1 MNQKQ
6 RNLMNELGR
15 DKLPD
20 ILIASS
26 ECAPLSKTGGLADVA
41 GALPKS
47 LAKLGFD
54 VRVITPFHRC
64 AKNIYATQTEH
75 LCDFSVNLGWKQE
88 YVGIEKLVI
97 DGVTFYLVDNEYYF
111 GSDKIYWGGDGE
123 IEQYAYFSR
132 AVLEAIPLLDFQP
145 EVLHCNDWQTAIMP
159 VLIKTQYQG
168 RPQGGLRTLLTLHNM
183 HFQGN
188 CDFGQLASLL
198 GLDSGYMGEGCLGYY
213 GRANQMKGGLIFADK
228 INTVSPSY
236 AQEIRT
242 PMGGEGLHGVLEE
255 HSYKL
260 SGIINGLDYKVFN
273 PWTDPNLPTHYSA
286 KKRSGKAKCKQ
297 ALCERLGL
305 DISPDTPIIAMVTR
319 MTDQKGFNLVMQGM
333 EEIVN
338 MGAAFVL
345 LGTGDAGYEQF
356 MRQAEYSHKGRV
368 VSYIGY
374 DPNLANLIY
383 GGADFYLMPS
393 LFEPCGLS
401 QMIAM
406 RYGAI
411 PIVRATG
418 GLKDTV
424 SHFDGTNGT
433 GFLFY
438 DYTAG
443 GMLGAVYEALQVYQD
458 KPAMEQLV
466 QNAMSTDFSFDLSAQ
481 RYADLYLE
489 LIRWK

>member
-6 RNLMNELGR
+6 KNLMNELGR
-15 DKLPD
+15 NKLPD
-20 ILIASS
+20 ILIAAS

-64 AKNIYATQTEH
+64 AKNIYASQAEH
-75 LCDFSVNLGWKQE
+75 LCEFSISLGWRQQ
-88 YVGIEKLVI
+88 YVGIEKLII

-132 AVLEAIPLLDFQP
+132 AVLEAIPRLDFQP
-145 EVLHCNDWQTAIMP
+145 EILHCNDWQTAIMP

-168 RPQGGLRTLLTLHNM
+168 SPQGGLRTLLTLHNM
-183 HFQGN
+183 HFQGC
-188 CDFGQLASLL
+188 CDFGLLASLL
-198 GLDSGYMGEGCLGYY
+198 GLDSGYMGTGCLEYY

-228 INTVSPSY
+228 INTVSPTY
-236 AQEIRT
+236 ANEILT
-242 PMGGEGLHGVLEE
+242 ESEGEGLHGVLAE

-297 ALCERLGL
+297 ALCQRLGL
-305 DISPDTPIIAMVTR
+305 DITPETPIIAMVTR
-319 MTDQKGFNLVMQGM
+319 MTGQKGFNLVQQAMG
-333 EEIVN
+333 EIVN

-345 LGTGDAGYEQF
+345 LGTGEEGYEQF
-356 MRQAEYSHKGRV
+356 MRQAEYAHRGRV
-368 VSYIGY
+368 VAYIGY
-374 DPNLANLIY
+374 DAKLANLIY

-406 RYGAI
+406 RYGAV
-411 PIVRATG
+411 PIVRAIG

-424 SHFDGTNGT
+424 SHFDGEHGT

-438 DYTAG
+438 DYTVD
-443 GMLGAVYEALQVYQD
+443 GMLGAIYEALQVYQD
-458 KPAMEQLV
+458 KAAMETV
-466 QNAMSTDFSFDLSAQ
+466 IHNAMNTDFSFDLSAQ
-481 RYADLYLE
+481 QYADLYLE

>member
-6 RNLMNELGR
+6 KSLMNELGR

-20 ILIASS
+20 ILIAAS
-26 ECAPLSKTGGLADVA
+26 ECSPLSKTGGLADVA

-64 AKNIYATQTEH
+64 AKNIYATQAEH
-75 LCDFSVNLGWKQE
+75 LCDFSVNLGWQQQ
-88 YVGIEKLVI
+88 YVGIEKLTL

-123 IEQYAYFSR
+123 IEQYAYFAR

-145 EVLHCNDWQTAIMP
+145 EVLHCNDWQCAIMP

-168 RPQGGLRTLLTLHNM
+168 RPQGSLRTLLTLHNM
-183 HFQGN
+183 RFQGN
-188 CDFGQLASLL
+188 CNFGQLASLL

-213 GRANQMKGGLIFADK
+213 GAANQMKGGLIFADK

-236 AQEIRT
+236 AEEIRT

-286 KKRSGKAKCKQ
+286 GKRSGKVKCRH
-297 ALCERLGL
+297 AMCERLGL
-305 DISPDTPIIAMVTR
+305 EVSDDTPIIAMVTR
-319 MTDQKGFNLVMQGM
+319 MTDQKGFDLVMQAMGD
-333 EEIVN
+333 ILN

-345 LGTGDAGYEQF
+345 LGTGEAGYEQF
-356 MRQAEYSHKGRV
+356 MRQMEYDHKGRV

-374 DPNLANLIY
+374 NGELANLIY
-383 GGADFYLMPS
+383 AGSDFYLMPS

-424 SHFDGTNGT
+424 QHFDGEHGT

-438 DYTAG
+438 DYTAD
-443 GMLGAVYEALQVYQD
+443 GMLGAIYEALQVYRD
-458 KPAMEQLV
+458 KPAMDTLMR
-466 QNAMSTDFSFDLSAQ
+466 NAMSTDFSFDLSAQ
-481 RYADLYLE
+481 QYADLYVE